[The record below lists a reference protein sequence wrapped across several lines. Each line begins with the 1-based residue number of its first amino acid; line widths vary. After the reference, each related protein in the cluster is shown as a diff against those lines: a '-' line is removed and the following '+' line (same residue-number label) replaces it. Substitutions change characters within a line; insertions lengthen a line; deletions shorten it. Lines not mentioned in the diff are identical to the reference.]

1 MSESNVKSQRVWPS
15 SGMPDPQFFH
25 NNLHYREVLAT
36 LRYGIEARKGLI
48 LFSGDPGTG
57 KTTLIHRLTREL
69 DARVTCIVESDPSV
83 DFTDLLR
90 LILSHLRGEEDPPD
104 ALSMV
109 ESCKEILRAQRDMGH
124 IVCLIID
131 NAQQLD
137 ELTLEYLIETFFPAD
152 AADQEN
158 NLLQVVLAG
167 RPPMREKLLH
177 PWLRP
182 LKPHLGL
189 VCHVE
194 PLTEG
199 DVAPYIHNQLRA
211 SRFPADLMDP
221 GAIHPIVSYTAGN
234 PRLINDLCARAVQ
247 LADASPTRR
256 ITAETI
262 MDAARDLGIA
272 EEWRSRK
279 PQQNDEARMEFPSA
293 GNDHEQPPGRDDD
306 PFAFELS
313 ESDTTDMLMQTFLQD
328 APARRTGWFTS
339 GGRRGRALR
348 LFLPLLLIG
357 VLAAWLQ
364 RDLVTQH
371 LANAAEQLKALAGL
385 PVFSSAAKPQPA
397 TPTQPTETAK
407 SPVPPP
413 AVDAPA
419 RQSSDEDANKPP
431 PDRPARSEERSFPA
445 TENVPPTQPKPSTKA
460 LPPSATKNQQASRSE
475 KSVARWK
482 QIESQIQKAIE
493 NRAISGVA
501 VSVVNGTAFLDGRV
515 ASERQKRAAERAANS
530 VEGVERVRNRIR
542 VG

>member
-1 MSESNVKSQRVWPS
+1 
-15 SGMPDPQFFH
+15 
-25 NNLHYREVLAT
+25 
-36 LRYGIEARKGLI
+36 
-48 LFSGDPGTG
+48 
-57 KTTLIHRLTREL
+57 
-69 DARVTCIVESDPSV
+69 V

-137 ELTLEYLIETFFPAD
+137 ELTLEYLAETFFPAD
-152 AADQEN
+152 AEDRESH
-158 NLLQVVLAG
+158 LLQVVLAG
-167 RPPMREKLLH
+167 RPPIREKLLH

-194 PLTEG
+194 PLNEE
-199 DVAPYIHNQLRA
+199 DVEPYVQNQLRA
-211 SRFPADLMDP
+211 SRFPADLMDR
-221 GAIHPIVSYTAGN
+221 GAIPPIVSYTAGN

-247 LADASPTRR
+247 LAGDSPARR

-262 MDAARDLGIA
+262 ADAARDLGISD
-272 EEWRSRK
+272 EWRSRK
-279 PQQNDEARMEFPSA
+279 QKNDEAPMDFPS
-293 GNDHEQPPGRDDD
+293 GRSEPDQPVGGDDS
-306 PFAFELS
+306 FAFELS

-328 APARRTGWFTS
+328 APARRRRWFAA
-339 GGRRGRALR
+339 GGRRGTALR
-348 LFLPLLLIG
+348 IFLPLLLLG
-357 VLAAWLQ
+357 ALATWMQ
-364 RDLVTQH
+364 RDVVTQH
-371 LANAAEQLKALAGL
+371 LTDGAEQLKALINV
-385 PVFSSAAKPQPA
+385 PVFSSAVQRQREAPSE
-397 TPTQPTETAK
+397 PTETAK
-407 SPVPPP
+407 APALPP
-413 AVDAPA
+413 ALDAPA
-419 RQSSDEDANKPP
+419 RQGSDNSATKPA
-431 PDRPARSEERSFPA
+431 PAQTAKPEERSFPVA
-445 TENVPPTQPKPSTKA
+445 ENVPPARPEPPTKSPPS
-460 LPPSATKNQQASRSE
+460 SATKDQQASRSE
-475 KSVARWK
+475 KPVARWK

-530 VEGVERVRNRIR
+530 VEGVERVRNRIT